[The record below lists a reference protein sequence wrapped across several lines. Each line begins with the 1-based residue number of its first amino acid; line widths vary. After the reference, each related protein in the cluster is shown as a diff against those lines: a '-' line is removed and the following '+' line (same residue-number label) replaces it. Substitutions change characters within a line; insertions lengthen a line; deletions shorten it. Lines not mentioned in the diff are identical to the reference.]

1 MDKLAALS
9 PEKWKKIAQTP
20 STYPFPRDAG
30 FSSECQ
36 VQAPLAEVFEFFSRP
51 KNVKELTPPSFDM
64 SVLQGD
70 GDTPVEPG
78 RNVFYRTNT
87 FGFRGEWHAYF
98 PHVWN
103 SIGEGS
109 CGFID
114 IRTEG
119 IFRRWCHVHRFEAMP
134 SGGTRI
140 LDDLRWAIALPAPL
154 TWAGDVVVEQQMRA
168 LFRYRE
174 GRLAE
179 RFGMLRGSSDIGP
192 KES

>member
-20 STYPFPRDAG
+20 STYPFPSDPG
-30 FSSECQ
+30 FASECQ
-36 VQAPLAEVFEFFSRP
+36 VKAPLAEVFAFFSCP
-51 KNVKELTPPSFDM
+51 KNVRELTPPAFDM
-64 SVLQGD
+64 SVLKGD
-70 GDTPVEPG
+70 GDTPVEAG

-87 FGFRGEWHAYF
+87 FGVRGEWHAYF
-98 PHVWN
+98 PHVWT
-103 SIGEGS
+103 SLAEGH

-119 IFRRWCHVHRFEAMP
+119 IFRRWCHVHRFESMP

-140 LDDLRWAIALPAPL
+140 LDDLRWAIALPPPL
-154 TWAGDVVVEQQMRA
+154 AWPGNIVVEQQMRS

-174 GRLAE
+174 RSLGEL
-179 RFGMLRGSSDIGP
+179 FGLLRGSN
-192 KES
+192 